1 MAISLRVDPEQRF
14 SCASCARCCR
24 RWEILVSPAEVAA
37 FAERN
42 AAQWFRLDAAEG
54 SDGDPFEPI
63 AGWRGYQR
71 IRRRPDGACGFL
83 SEANRCRLHEELGER
98 RKPLTCRMFPFEFH
112 SAPEAVVVTT
122 SFGCPTVVANRGAR
136 IADAAPLATIKA
148 LRTESLMQHH
158 QAAPP
163 RMLVAGRV
171 IEARSLAILR
181 EGLLMILDREDAG
194 VRDLRRNVRRMA
206 AVLDDLTRSRVT
218 RLADADFAEYIRL
231 TVPYAAAD
239 QKAVAPRRAS
249 AIGRLLQRGFLFVVA
264 AMRLKLDHP
273 AMSRIT
279 LRLKTFWLLAHLHGL
294 APKVDRVD
302 VSALALRPVDLN
314 APGVQPIAYHYLR
327 ASLESLGARERL
339 VLDDLAI
346 AVSALN
352 AACALAAM
360 NGEAGTFAEALM
372 EAVDVSH
379 AGDRGLLGRVV
390 GRLAG
395 GTEALYTLT
404 SAGP

>member
-1 MAISLRVDPEQRF
+1 MT
-14 SCASCARCCR
+14 
-24 RWEILVSPAEVAA
+24 IL
-37 FAERN
+37 
-42 AAQWFRLDAAEG
+42 
-54 SDGDPFEPI
+54 
-63 AGWRGYQR
+63 
-71 IRRRPDGACGFL
+71 
-83 SEANRCRLHEELGER
+83 NR
-98 RKPLTCRMFPFEFH
+98 T
-112 SAPEAVVVTT
+112 
-122 SFGCPTVVANRGAR
+122 
-136 IADAAPLATIKA
+136 D
-148 LRTESLMQHH
+148 
-158 QAAPP
+158 
-163 RMLVAGRV
+163 
-171 IEARSLAILR
+171 
-181 EGLLMILDREDAG
+181 DG

-239 QKAVAPRRAS
+239 PKAVAARPAS
-249 AIGRLLQRGFLFVVA
+249 LVGRLLQRGFLFVVA

-273 AMSRIT
+273 AMPRIT
-279 LRLKTFWLLAHLHGL
+279 LRLKTFWLLAHLHGF
-294 APKVDRVD
+294 APKVDRVNGS
-302 VSALALRPVDLN
+302 VLAHRRVDLN
-314 APGVQPIAYHYLR
+314 APGIQPIAYHYLR
-327 ASLESLGARERL
+327 ASLESLGAHERP
-339 VLDDLAI
+339 VLDDIAI
-346 AVSALN
+346 AVSSLN